1 MISKVS
7 RFLLFAGIIFICLPL
22 HQSAAKDFGFDVVVG
37 KIDGSFEIVHMAS
50 QTSYATFVR
59 QNAQKSSITFI
70 EPVVVYTQAGV
81 TPNDSYFSSQLNHS
95 AMNTSTAWSTTKGSK
110 SVTVAILDSGVDI
123 LHPDLAS
130 NIWENSGELA
140 NNGKDDDANG
150 FIDDYNGWDFVDSS
164 KDVTPRSTGTLSA
177 KHHGTVIAG
186 IIGAVGNNARGVAG
200 IAWDVQLMPV
210 RVLDTSGNGLSSRV
224 ALGIRY
230 AADNGAD
237 IINLSFT
244 GSQSSTLMMQAIQ
257 YARNRGVIVIAS
269 AGNDNLNL
277 NVTPRYPVCHSGVI
291 GVASVSDSGFKSS
304 FSNYGNSCVD
314 ISAPGEN
321 IISTVSTESGTI
333 YPSGYA
339 VGWNGTSFSSPAVAG
354 VAVLAV
360 AHQPDLTREQL
371 ETLLIS
377 SSNSLESKN
386 PSYPKS
392 LGTGMVSASKA
403 VSYSAPPKLS
413 GDAILTFPLS
423 NGGPHLRWFTKNG
436 LGYQNAFIEAASY
449 RGTGSIAVC
458 DTNGDGLHEIIFGTG
473 KGVESQIRI
482 LNSNGNMTKSYR
494 AFSSPQNGIRVACGD
509 TNGDG
514 KDDVIAI
521 REEGSASEVRI
532 YNENGSIR
540 KRFFA
545 YTQSFLGG
553 MDIAVA
559 DVNADGKAEII
570 TGMGPGAL
578 PRVQIFSEEGT
589 LIKSFFAYGLGYR
602 GGVNVTAADVDG
614 DGDTEIVTAPRF
626 HGGPHVRIFS
636 SSGVPEGSF
645 FAYGE
650 GFHGGVNLATG
661 DIDGDGIA
669 DIITGAG
676 VGGGPHVLV
685 FKGYGSYARL
695 ASFFAYASDFSGGV
709 QVESFSQF
717 K

>member
-1 MISKVS
+1 MNVKVA
-7 RFLLFAGIIFICLPL
+7 RLLFCAGIIFALVPL
-22 HQSAAKDFGFDVVVG
+22 HASMAKDFGFDAVVG

-50 QTSYATFVR
+50 QTSYAAFVR

-70 EPVVVYTQAGV
+70 EPVVTYSQTGV
-81 TPNDSYFSSQLNHS
+81 TPNDSYFLSQSNLS
-95 AMNTSTAWSTTKGSK
+95 AIDASTAWDTTKGSTDI
-110 SVTVAILDSGVDI
+110 TVAILDSGVDI
-123 LHPDLAS
+123 LHPDIVS
-130 NIWENSGELA
+130 NIWQNSGEVA
-140 NNGKDDDANG
+140 NNGKDDDGNG
-150 FIDDYNGWDFVDSS
+150 FADDYNGWDFVDSS

-186 IIGAVGNNARGVAG
+186 IVGAVGNNSRGVAG
-200 IAWDVQLMPV
+200 IAWNVQLMPV
-210 RVLDTSGNGLSSRV
+210 RVLDASGNGLSSRV

-244 GSQSSTLMMQAIQ
+244 GSQSSMLMMQAIQ
-257 YARNRGVIVIAS
+257 YARSRGVIVIAS

-291 GVASVSDSGFKSS
+291 GVASVSDSGVKSS

-321 IISTVSTESGTI
+321 IISTASTESGTI
-333 YPSGYA
+333 YVSGYA
-339 VGWNGTSFSSPAVAG
+339 VGWDGTSFSSPAIAG
-354 VAVLAV
+354 VAVLAL
-360 AHQPDLTREQL
+360 AHQSDLTREQL

-392 LGTGMVSASKA
+392 LGSGMVSASKA
-403 VSYSAPPKLS
+403 VNYSAPPKLS
-413 GDAILTFPLS
+413 GDAIVTFPLT

-436 LGYQNAFIEAASY
+436 SGYQNAFIEASSY
-449 RGTGSIAVC
+449 RGTGSITVC
-458 DTNGDGLHEIIFGTG
+458 DVNGDGLNEIIFGTG
-473 KGVESQIRI
+473 KGVESQVRI
-482 LNSNGNMTKSYR
+482 LDAKGNTTKSYR

-521 REEGSASEVRI
+521 REEGSSSEVRI
-532 YNENGSIR
+532 FNENGSIR

-545 YTQSFLGG
+545 YNQSFLGG
-553 MDIAVA
+553 MDIGAA

-589 LIKSFFAYGLGYR
+589 LLKSFFAYGLGYR
-602 GGVNVTAADVDG
+602 GGVNVAAADVDG
-614 DGDTEIVTAPRF
+614 DGAVEIVTAPRF

-636 SSGVPEGSF
+636 SSGKAEGSF

-650 GFHGGVNLATG
+650 GFHGGVSLATG
-661 DIDGDGIA
+661 DIDGDGVA

-676 VGGGPHVLV
+676 IGGGPHVQV
-685 FKGYGSYARL
+685 FKGYGDHTRL
-695 ASFFAYASDFSGGV
+695 ASFFAYAASFSGGV